1 MSKRIVEAMLPGLE
15 GKVYK
20 ASLHEGMNIFYIC
33 MIYCILHIFRI
44 LVITTFCI
52 IEQDGDQLVDFY
64 WIDPLMNAERIVAKS
79 KYAGKLYLQFEPEES
94 WERPGVRA
102 FGRVNGGL
110 IFEAAYLIDRT
121 SVPLLTVFYSDKSHL
136 KGTSHWPIY
145 RKKIQTYCAY
155 FTYSTYFAYC

>member
-1 MSKRIVEAMLPGLE
+1 MRNHYCIF
-15 GKVYK
+15 
-20 ASLHEGMNIFYIC
+20 NIH
-33 MIYCILHIFRI
+33 CILHIFRI

-94 WERPGVRA
+94 WERPGVSA

-110 IFEAAYLIDRT
+110 IFEVAE
-121 SVPLLTVFYSDKSHL
+121 
-136 KGTSHWPIY
+136 
-145 RKKIQTYCAY
+145 
-155 FTYSTYFAYC
+155 

>member
-1 MSKRIVEAMLPGLE
+1 M
-15 GKVYK
+15 
-20 ASLHEGMNIFYIC
+20 
-33 MIYCILHIFRI
+33 HIFCI
-44 LVITTFCI
+44 FLLTTFCI
-52 IEQDGDQLVDFY
+52 IDLDGDQLVDFY
-64 WIDPLMNAERIVAKS
+64 WIDPLINAERIVAKS
-79 KYAGKLYLQFEPEES
+79 KYAGKLYLQFQPEES